1 MIFHVKA
8 AKQAKLGKSL
18 MLNKY
23 PIWKYLLILV
33 ISTLGVVYAL
43 PNLYPPDAAV
53 QITPAKSGDAVD
65 QYTLNKALKI
75 LDENNVKYFGE
86 ELQEGK
92 TALIRVADNEQ
103 QLQAKGLIQRNLGD
117 NFIVALNLAP
127 TTPNWLMDLGAG
139 PMTLGLDLSGGV
151 HFLMEVDM
159 DEFLKQRMVSYRD
172 AIKRSL
178 REEKI
183 RYKRVA
189 AGDETS
195 INLKFATE
203 LLRDDA
209 ENFLRREYP
218 EFVTNTTEK
227 DESFWMSLE
236 LTNAKVKEFE
246 DYALK
251 QNLTTIRNRVN
262 ELGVAEPMVQR
273 QGRNRIVI
281 ELPGVQDTAAAKKIL
296 GKAANLEFRLEALPN
311 ASRFSSE
318 EYAYKDPTR
327 GRETARLEKAIII
340 TGDNVS
346 NAQPSF
352 DQNGQPTVDLTLDGT
367 GGALMGQTTKK
378 ALKRGMGILFV
389 EHKVRT
395 RYEMKDGVEVTV
407 EDKYV
412 EKKIISLATI
422 QGVFGSKFQ
431 ISGLAAAEASELG
444 LLLRAGALAAPMYF
458 VEERTV
464 GPSLGKENIELGVIS
479 VQIGLILVLIFM
491 VVYYRVFG
499 VIANIALTVNLVLLL
514 AVMSIL
520 GATLTLPG
528 IAGIVLTVG
537 MAVDANVLIF
547 ARIKEEL
554 KSGLNVQQAI
564 HSGYDKAFLTIFD
577 ANITTLIVAI
587 ILFAVGTGPIKG
599 FAVTLSIGIIAS
611 MFTAIVLTRALVNLV
626 YGGRRLERI
635 SIGGGV

>member
-1 MIFHVKA
+1 
-8 AKQAKLGKSL
+8 

-23 PIWKYLLILV
+23 PIWKYLLILMV
-33 ISTLGVVYAL
+33 GTLGVIYAL

-53 QITPAKSGDAVD
+53 QITPARSGDAVD
-65 QYTLNKALKI
+65 EYTLNKALSVLKTN
-75 LDENNVKYFGE
+75 DVEYFGE
-86 ELQEGK
+86 GLQEGK
-92 TALIRVADNEQ
+92 TAIIRVANAEQ
-103 QLQAKGLIQRNLGD
+103 QLKAKGLIQRDLGD
-117 NFIVALNLAP
+117 GFIVALNLAP
-127 TTPNWLMDLGAG
+127 TTPQWLMDFGAG

-159 DEFLKQRMVSYRD
+159 AEFLKMRMNNYRD

-178 REEKI
+178 REEKL
-183 RYKRVA
+183 RYKRVVV
-189 AGDETS
+189 GKDNKLD
-195 INLKFATE
+195 IKFANE
-203 LLRDDA
+203 DLRDKADTFLGR
-209 ENFLRREYP
+209 EYSEFLR
-218 EFVTNTTEK
+218 NTTDK
-227 DESFWMSLE
+227 DGGFWIQLSLSS
-236 LTNAKVKEFE
+236 AKVKEFE

-296 GKAANLEFRLEALPN
+296 GKAANLEFRLEAKPS
-311 ASRFSSE
+311 ASRFSTE
-318 EYAYKDPTR
+318 EYSYKNPTP
-327 GRETARLEKAIII
+327 GRSKARLEKALIV

-352 DQNGQPTVDLTLDGT
+352 DENGQPQVNITLDGT
-367 GGALMGQTTKK
+367 GGAMMGKVTKK
-378 ALKRGMGILFV
+378 AIQRRMGILFV
-389 EHKVRT
+389 EHKIRT
-395 RYEMKDGVEVTV
+395 RYEMQDGIEVTV

-422 QGVFGSKFQ
+422 QSALGSSFR
-431 ISGLAAAEASELG
+431 ITGLEAGESSELA

-464 GPSLGKENIELGVIS
+464 GPSLGKENIELGVTS
-479 VQIGLILVLIFM
+479 VQIGLAMVLIFM
-491 VVYYRVFG
+491 ILYYRVFG
-499 VIANIALTVNLVLLL
+499 VIANIALTVNLLLLL

-554 KSGLNVQQAI
+554 KSGPNVQQAI
-564 HSGYDKAFLTIFD
+564 HSGYDKAFLTILD

-599 FAVTLSIGIIAS
+599 FAVTLSIGIITS
-611 MFTAIVLTRALVNLV
+611 MFTAIVLTRAMVNLV